1 MSDKG
6 YNEKADIFSAG
17 VILHILLTGV
27 SPFYGKNVKEVMI
40 NNIRGEI
47 QFDIPQ
53 WNSVSAHG
61 KNLCKMMT
69 EKNPLKRISAFD
81 AIEDKWFSLD
91 IDEMNE
97 LNDALE
103 NIMKYKMQTKISLS
117 KMKEEEKILTRTP
130 LMLGRI
136 IIEDDNPNS
145 PVFTPRKSSRI
156 SAKSVSLLKKTLDK
170 EFQLSL
176 SRRQENS
183 NNSGEEMPQ
192 IAKKLYKK
200 SNISKNNAISSFF
213 QSLYENS
220 SRKDINSISSD

>member
-1 MSDKG
+1 
-6 YNEKADIFSAG
+6 
-17 VILHILLTGV
+17 
-27 SPFYGKNVKEVMI
+27 
-40 NNIRGEI
+40 
-47 QFDIPQ
+47 
-53 WNSVSAHG
+53 
-61 KNLCKMMT
+61 
-69 EKNPLKRISAFD
+69 
-81 AIEDKWFSLD
+81 
-91 IDEMNE
+91 
-97 LNDALE
+97 
-103 NIMKYKMQTKISLS
+103 MQTKISLS

-220 SRKDINSISSD
+220 SRKDINSISSDSIDNITIPLEYEYSEANLFVKEKNLKREMNKYVNSYSRLCEINKVLIFEVSKITKSILEKSSWSTSKNYYEKMSLQSKMMVINK